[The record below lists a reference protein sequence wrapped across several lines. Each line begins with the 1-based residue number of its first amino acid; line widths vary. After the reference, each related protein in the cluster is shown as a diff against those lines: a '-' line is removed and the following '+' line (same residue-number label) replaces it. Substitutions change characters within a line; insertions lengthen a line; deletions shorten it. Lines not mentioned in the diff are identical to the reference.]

1 MINKIE
7 LARQQHNVSLDQ
19 AISEIKKDISET
31 VQMHLFEMSKGRSLK
46 VVQSRLD
53 GLRKRLL

>member
-31 VQMHLFEMSKGRSLK
+31 VQMHLFEISKGRSLK

>member
-7 LARQQHNVSLDQ
+7 LARQQHNVSLDEC
-19 AISEIKKDISET
+19 ISEIKKDISET